1 MGLRNRPKTGRK
13 YDGSKLVVDNNEIKS
28 VIREP
33 MDIPQIIEEFG
44 GPQLSPRVTPSIT
57 PTNTP
62 TPSITPTNTPTRTQ
76 TPTNTPTRTQTPT
89 NTPTRT
95 QTRTPKGTPTSTA
108 TNTPTKT
115 VTKTQTPTPSNTP
128 TNTQTPTNTKT
139 PSYTPT
145 NTQTP
150 DRTNDPTPT
159 NTRTPT
165 NTPTNTRTPTITPTN
180 TPTPSITPSQTP
192 TNTPSQTQTPTQTSS
207 QTQTPT
213 QTPSQTQTPTPT
225 QTPSNTS
232 TPRGTPTSTRTPS
245 NTATASP
252 TQTPTNTP
260 TKTSTPTLTPEGSP
274 TQTPTN
280 SPTQTPTATVTLSRS
295 QTPTPSKTPAVC
307 RCFQLENLSWKTSPP
322 IQISYFYTD
331 CRGIGR
337 DAQTAI
343 QPDPDSGEAIG
354 VRFTWFCGNLPN
366 ISSIG
371 GPDTYRLSLLGDCGD
386 GTSCPDVE
394 PPPPLSASCDVTNV
408 TVFGANDGQVNA
420 IIVDGTP
427 PYTVTYQ
434 GNPATLPLTS
444 LGPGQYSLNVEDSAG
459 ETFTLNCRVEE
470 PSCVPPGGLTTI
482 NITTRWW
489 NDINQ
494 TGTLTNIGNLN
505 YTRSCESYYTYSE
518 DPTVSIQSGNIL
530 VDSFTVGGL
539 IYDSISS
546 CACDTLPVTAFWV
559 NLVDPSQPVNQTD
572 GVYYVSVDKPT
583 CTITQLSACTEAP
596 PTPPVCND
604 CGMQG
609 ISFSDS
615 LVSIPPI
622 DPGFRIIDNS
632 GKLTIGSGDTIYNI
646 YNDSGNLVVTTTK
659 GNGIV
664 VTPNKFG
671 PGNVI
676 VVEPTGYP
684 QGSVQF
690 CYTLI
695 GTPTTCP
702 SITPVTFSAYY
713 YNMVEPPRFLAC
725 NFCGGCD
732 AYSSANFIIN
742 SIIVNGV
749 QYVTGGPITS
759 TTIDKGNINM
769 VSANNSEPS
778 KISNPLASCT
788 GGVLGYTY
796 TNFVSFINSTL
807 NTLAVPN
814 LIAQTSYVG
823 RNLNSNST
831 AGFYFIYPQG
841 TTFTVQ
847 MTSNIGS
854 PAVINYTNSG
864 ITPTGGYFA
873 STNSRIN
880 VSNWIVTE

>member
-115 VTKTQTPTPSNTP
+115 VTRTQTPTPSNTP

-165 NTPTNTRTPTITPTN
+165 NTPTKTRTPTITPTN

-192 TNTPSQTQTPTQTSS
+192 TNTPSQTQTPTQTPS
-207 QTQTPT
+207 QTQTPVAT
-213 QTPSQTQTPTPT
+213 TTPTETPTPT

-371 GPDTYRLSLLGDCGD
+371 GPDTYQLSLLGDCGD
-386 GTSCPDVE
+386 GSACPDVA
-394 PPPPLSASCDVTNV
+394 PPPPVSATCNTTDV
-408 TVFGANDGQVNA
+408 TVFGANNGILDLD
-420 IIVDGTP
+420 IFDGTP
-427 PYTVTYQ
+427 PYTVELT
-434 GNPATLPLTS
+434 GTTITLPLNN
-444 LGPGQYSLNVEDSAG
+444 LGPGTYPVVITDSSG
-459 ETFTLNCRVEE
+459 DTFNISCEIIE
-470 PSCVPPGGLTTI
+470 PPCVPPGGLTLI
-482 NITTRWW
+482 NLTYRWW
-489 NDINQ
+489 DNVNQ
-494 TGTLTNIGNLN
+494 TGTATFLGSLS
-505 YTRSCESYYTYSE
+505 YAQSCESYYTYSE
-518 DPTVSIQSGNIL
+518 DVTVSILTGETYVN
-530 VDSFTVGGL
+530 SFTVGGTL
-539 IYDSISS
+539 YSS
-546 CACDTLPVTAFWV
+546 LSVCNCDAIPATAFWV
-559 NLVDPSQPVNQTD
+559 NLVNTSASVNQTD
-572 GVYYVSVDKPT
+572 GVYYVAVDKPT

-596 PTPPVCND
+596 PQPPACND
-604 CGMQG
+604 CGIQG
-609 ISFSDS
+609 ISFSD
-615 LVSIPPI
+615 
-622 DPGFRIIDNS
+622 
-632 GKLTIGSGDTIYNI
+632 
-646 YNDSGNLVVTTTK
+646 
-659 GNGIV
+659 GIV
-664 VTPNKFG
+664 ACPTIVGFSLSTLPGRVTFTNTSTEIYRIYDINGTLLGTSSPNQPLGLTTNLFVS
-671 PGNVI
+671 NVI

-684 QGSVQF
+684 VGACQQ
-690 CYTLI
+690 CYSSTTLLPI
-695 GTPTTCP
+695 TCP
-702 SITPVTFSAYY
+702 
-713 YNMVEPPRFLAC
+713 
-725 NFCGGCD
+725 
-732 AYSSANFIIN
+732 
-742 SIIVNGV
+742 
-749 QYVTGGPITS
+749 
-759 TTIDKGNINM
+759 
-769 VSANNSEPS
+769 
-778 KISNPLASCT
+778 
-788 GGVLGYTY
+788 
-796 TNFVSFINSTL
+796 
-807 NTLAVPN
+807 
-814 LIAQTSYVG
+814 
-823 RNLNSNST
+823 
-831 AGFYFIYPQG
+831 
-841 TTFTVQ
+841 
-847 MTSNIGS
+847 
-854 PAVINYTNSG
+854 
-864 ITPTGGYFA
+864 
-873 STNSRIN
+873 
-880 VSNWIVTE
+880 

>member
-62 TPSITPTNTPTRTQ
+62 TPSI